1 MKNRLLSIKN
11 LNKKFKNNKDI
22 TKVLENI
29 TFDVFEGE
37 IISIIGPSGCGK
49 STILNIISNLI
60 DPEEESIMYNFD
72 KKNIG
77 YMMQSD
83 ALFPWLNIEKNAKL
97 GCDIKQIN
105 NYDYIDKLLK
115 EFKLY
120 DFKNKFP
127 NALSGGMKQ
136 RVSLIRTIS
145 TKPKLLLL
153 DEPFASLDYQSRL
166 TISNDIYKLIKE
178 NNISAII
185 ITHDISEA
193 ISMSDRVIV
202 LTKRPAKIKNIY
214 KIDLYEKKEP
224 IDNRKDKYFNNYYE
238 LILKDLDL
246 F

>member
-1 MKNRLLSIKN
+1 MKNKILSVKK
-11 LNKKFKNNKDI
+11 LNKEFKNNKDI

-29 TFDVFEGE
+29 EFDVYEGE

-60 DPEEESIMYNFD
+60 DTEYESITYNFD
-72 KKNIG
+72 KKDIG

-83 ALFPWLNIEKNAKL
+83 ALFPWFNIGTNAKL
-97 GCDIKQIN
+97 GCNIKHIN
-105 NYDYIDKLLK
+105 NQDYVDKLLK
-115 EFKLY
+115 RFRLY

-127 NALSGGMKQ
+127 KELSGGMRQ

-166 TISNDIYKLIKE
+166 SISNDIYKLIKE
-178 NNISAII
+178 NNMAAIM

-202 LTKRPAKIKNIY
+202 LTKRPAKVKKIYNIN
-214 KIDLYEKKEP
+214 LYDKKDP
-224 IDNRKDKYFNNYYE
+224 INNRKDKLFNNYYE
-238 LILKDLDL
+238 QICKDLDL